1 MPTVFVETTIPSFYL
16 DRRTHWRIRAW
27 SEYTRA
33 WWDHH
38 RKDHELVTSDFVL
51 KELEAGPRARSK
63 AALAL
68 MAGIRVLPEH
78 PRLAEVIQFYLDN
91 RLVPRTAAVDA
102 SHLALAS
109 LHDVRFLLTWNCK
122 HLANANKFE
131 HIRVLNGRLGISV
144 PTITTPVTMMP
155 EEEV

>member
-1 MPTVFVETTIPSFYL
+1 
-16 DRRTHWRIRAW
+16 
-27 SEYTRA
+27 
-33 WWDHH
+33 
-38 RKDHELVTSDFVL
+38 
-51 KELEAGPRARSK
+51 
-63 AALAL
+63 